1 MPFMRAPN
9 CATGPHWRPF
19 IVSGVWEAINHEQKD
34 AAEVATAR
42 SAQTIC
48 HRAANGDQGV
58 TTAAVQPAT
67 GAAAPTGHAAC
78 NSAGDGL
85 LRQVGCPKPL
95 ALTGCPPTV
104 AMS

>member
-1 MPFMRAPN
+1 MSREMR
-9 CATGPHWRPF
+9 R
-19 IVSGVWEAINHEQKD
+19 SGNRLLYAD
-34 AAEVATAR
+34 D
-42 SAQTIC
+42 C